1 MQRILLIN
9 PNSNAGTTAMMVAIA
24 QATAGDRATIT
35 GATARHS
42 PPMITTPG
50 ELDAAAAEV
59 IAIGRAQAP
68 HYTGLLIAAFGD
80 PGADHLSQAVPIPVI
95 GLAQA
100 SMLEAATPNRRF
112 AVATV
117 TPALVASI
125 DARAHHLGLSHL
137 YCGTRVTPTIPAT
150 PADLADALAEAVT
163 RCIADGAEAAII
175 GGGPLANTA
184 AALAARFPIP
194 IIAPIPAAIRRLLPA
209 IVPAKAHEETEK

>member
-1 MQRILLIN
+1 MHRILLIN
-9 PNSNAGTTAMMVAIA
+9 PNSDADTTAMMVAIA

-35 GATARHS
+35 GATAVHS
-42 PPMITTPG
+42 PRMIITPAQ
-50 ELDAAAAEV
+50 LAAAEAEIV
-59 IAIGRAQAP
+59 AIGRTHAP
-68 HYTGLLIAAFGD
+68 TCDGILIGAFGD
-80 PGADHLSQAVPIPVI
+80 PGQIRLSQTIAPPVV

-125 DARAHHLGLSHL
+125 DARARELGLSHL
-137 YCGTRVTPTIPAT
+137 YRGTRVTPTIPAT
-150 PADLADALAEAVT
+150 PADLAEALAEAVT
-163 RCIADGAEAAII
+163 RCIADGAEAVII
-175 GGGPLANTA
+175 GGGPLANAA

-209 IVPAKAHEETEK
+209 IVPAKAHEGAEK